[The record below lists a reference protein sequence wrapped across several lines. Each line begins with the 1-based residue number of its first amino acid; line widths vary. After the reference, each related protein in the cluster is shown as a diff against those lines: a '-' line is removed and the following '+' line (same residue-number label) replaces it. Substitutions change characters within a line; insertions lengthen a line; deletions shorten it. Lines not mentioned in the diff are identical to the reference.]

1 MSNPIV
7 SVIVP
12 AYNAEKFVA
21 ETIKS
26 VQAQTYSNWEM
37 IIVDDGSTDQ
47 TASIIKQACQKDTR
61 IHYYYQTNGKQGKAR
76 NLAIKHAKGKYL
88 AFIDADD
95 LWHPQKL
102 EKQIHVFDHIPE
114 VDLVYTNGISF
125 MDTTQNVIHTH
136 QEPSGLRK
144 LDEQFQYLLSGK
156 SLPNL
161 SVMVKKDCV
170 DEIGGF
176 MEDLRLQNAE
186 DYQLWLRLADHHC
199 QMYGLDEN
207 LFYYRLHTNQVTNGD
222 SMAMEQSVWAV
233 YLASLLSVS
242 NTEKETM
249 LQHKVQKY
257 LLHYVDVL
265 SEEKFKEINFL
276 LKNPLKKAGHYR
288 NNLFL
293 FTLGKGIFKKV
304 KYRFFKLKDV

>member
-1 MSNPIV
+1 MRNPIV

-12 AYNAEKFVA
+12 TYNAEKFVA
-21 ETIKS
+21 ETIQS

-37 IIVDDGSTDQ
+37 IIVDDGSTDN
-47 TASIIKQACQKDTR
+47 TASIIKQAIENDSR

-76 NLAIKHAKGKYL
+76 NLAIKHALGKYL

-114 VDLVYTNGISF
+114 VDLVYCNGISF
-125 MDTTQNVIHTH
+125 MDTIQNIIQTH

-144 LDEQFQYLLSGK
+144 IDEQFQYLLSGK

-207 LFYYRLHTNQVTNGD
+207 LFYYRLHPNQVTNED

-233 YLASLLSVS
+233 YLASLKKISKE
-242 NTEKETM
+242 EKHN
-249 LQHKVQKY
+249 LLIIRVQKY
-257 LLHYVDVL
+257 LLHHVDEL
-265 SEEKFKEINFL
+265 SSEKFKKINTL
-276 LKNPLKKAGHYR
+276 LKFPLNKAWQESYNR
-288 NNLFL
+288 FL
-293 FTLGKGIFKKV
+293 YALSKRTFKQV
-304 KYRFFKLKDV
+304 KYRQLN